1 MSCILAIFILRKSK
15 NGKAISIVNKMPL
28 SVTTALAI
36 SLAGGFGVAINSF
49 TEFWVYLA
57 RKRA

>member
-1 MSCILAIFILRKSK
+1 MNVI
-15 NGKAISIVNKMPL
+15 NKLPL

-36 SLAGGFGVAINSF
+36 SLAGGLGAAINSF

-57 RKRA
+57 RKKCV

>member
-1 MSCILAIFILRKSK
+1 ME
-15 NGKAISIVNKMPL
+15 KAISIVNKMPL

>member
-1 MSCILAIFILRKSK
+1 ME
-15 NGKAISIVNKMPL
+15 KAVGIINKLPL

-49 TEFWVYLA
+49 SEFWVYLA
-57 RKRA
+57 KKRA